1 LTPPFL
7 CHVPPPQIWAIPNES
22 RLKPSYTTRHFP
34 RSERLNTLVPVVA
47 PTGSSSAVSAEREAE
62 GPAPV
67 HADLH
72 LFATVLEPGKEV
84 GHKFKP
90 ALKGGKPRRAYV
102 HVVRRS
108 LCLRLLSR
116 CVPTLTHLPS

>member
-1 LTPPFL
+1 MSDNGASLVS
-7 CHVPPPQIWAIPNES
+7 HVRCQIWALPNES

-34 RSERLNTLVPVVA
+34 RSARINTLVPVVA
-47 PTGSSSAVSAEREAE
+47 PINSSAAVSAQREAA

-67 HADLH
+67 HSDLH

-84 GHKFKP
+84 GHVFKQ

-102 HVVRRS
+102 HVVSSRIS
-108 LCLRLLSR
+108 LAHLFSLRILDPR
-116 CVPTLTHLPS
+116 